1 MDSSLVPPNPLL
13 PGMPSTTLTMDDYP
27 MDYTD
32 ASNYEVFDPLN
43 WMLDGLVDLPY
54 NLNALQGLEQPGIG
68 ANGLNGDM
76 Q

>member
-1 MDSSLVPPNPLL
+1 
-13 PGMPSTTLTMDDYP
+13 MPSTTLTIDDYP

-54 NLNALQGLEQPGIG
+54 ALQGLEQPGIG
-68 ANGLNGDM
+68 TNGLNGDM